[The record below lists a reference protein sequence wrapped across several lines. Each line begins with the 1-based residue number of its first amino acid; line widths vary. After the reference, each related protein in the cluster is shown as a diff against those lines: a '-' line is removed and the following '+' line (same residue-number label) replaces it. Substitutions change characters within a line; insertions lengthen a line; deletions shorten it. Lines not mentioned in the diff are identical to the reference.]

1 MWVPYNHNRVVLSTQ
16 DGRSCI
22 QTYINASF
30 IEEPMTRPKQDVP
43 RSWIIAQAP
52 KNAYVANFLSMLIY
66 APHTATP
73 LKHIPAYTDSGAERP
88 LITFEESNCGRENLT
103 PNPTWWPSM
112 VGQSVTWSSDTS
124 GPGASPSSLAIAVTL
139 LSQTAWIYPLPDSV
153 RKWRVNILRLQHG
166 GRKVQVRHLEVWTHV
181 SLDSTQHTNDGNE
194 VREALLNAIDDQF
207 STNSCPIVMY
217 EGILSLFA
225 GQPLCLIFIM
235 SALTTVFRNLHF
247 DRHSNAL
254 MTLRSR
260 LAKAPLGIPAGSVG
274 SSNVMN
280 AKYEDVSSIQG
291 IDPILAVMDYFDDH
305 RQYGPG
311 SIGIINEIR
320 SFADYW
326 WEKHCKAPRGQP
338 QCRHRST

>member
-1 MWVPYNHNRVVLSTQ
+1 MWHPYNHNRVVLSTQ
-16 DGRSCI
+16 DGRSPT

-30 IEEPMTRPKQDVP
+30 IEEPMKRPTQDVP

-52 KNAYVANFLSMLIY
+52 RNAYVANFLSMLIY
-66 APHTATP
+66 APQMASQS
-73 LKHIPAYTDSGAERP
+73 KQIPSYTESGAERP
-88 LITFEESNCGRENLT
+88 LTTFEESNCGRENLT
-103 PNPTWWPSM
+103 PNPTWWPGI
-112 VGQSVTWSSDTS
+112 VGQSVTWSSDVS
-124 GPGASPSSLAIAVTL
+124 GPGASSSSLAVAVTL
-139 LSQTAWIYPLPDSV
+139 VSQTPWVYPVPKSF

-181 SLDSTQHTNDGNE
+181 LVDESQGTIDGNE
-194 VREALLNAIDDQF
+194 VREALLNAIDAEF
-207 STNSCPIVMY
+207 SGNSCPIVMY
-217 EGILSLFA
+217 EGRWSLFA
-225 GQPLCLIFIM
+225 GQPLCLTFII
-235 SALTTVFRNLHF
+235 SALTTVFRNLRF
-247 DRHSNAL
+247 DGNSNAL
-254 MTLRSR
+254 TTLRSI
-260 LAKAPLGIPAGSVG
+260 LARAPLGIPAGSVG

-326 WEKHCKAPRGQP
+326 WDKHCKASSGQP
-338 QCRHRST
+338 QCSLRST